1 MVTSRHAASRGPR
14 HDRRVDGDPPTA
26 RKREVLALVAA
37 GCANKEIAARL
48 GVTSW
53 AVEKHL
59 RQLFRRYG
67 VPNRAAL
74 VRVALRSGH
83 VTERGIAAVESET

>member
-1 MVTSRHAASRGPR
+1 MVSSWHAAPR
-14 HDRRVDGDPPTA
+14 RRRHHRPVTDEIPSA
-26 RKREVLALVAA
+26 RKRQVLALVAA
-37 GCANKEIAARL
+37 GWPNKQIAARL

-53 AVEKHL
+53 AIEKHL
-59 RQLFRRYG
+59 RQLYRWYR

-83 VTERGIAAVESET
+83 LTERGIAAAEIDR